1 LRSLLFV
8 PGDSERKLSRAPQS
22 GADALILDLEDSVVP
37 ANRPLARRQTR
48 DFLESTGSVEFRR
61 YVRINPLSSGVALDD
76 LAAVVGGRPD
86 GILLP
91 KCDPEDLKT
100 LDRYLSALETVSTF
114 PPGGVRVIAIATET
128 PAAIF
133 ALGGYRGVSQRL
145 EAITWGAEDLAACL
159 GGNNRRADG
168 VYDDVYRLARSLC
181 LLGAAAAGVIPIDTI
196 YTDFKDE
203 AGLLAEC
210 VAARRSGFSAKMAI
224 HPGQVPVINQAFAAS
239 QEELAWARKVVRAF
253 AENPE
258 AGTIAINGKMIDKPH
273 LTLAQRLLDEGREET
288 SEASSDG

>member
-76 LAAVVGGRPD
+76 LAAVAGGRPD

-100 LDRYLSALETVSTF
+100 LDHYLSALETVSTF
-114 PPGGVRVIAIATET
+114 PPGGIRVIAIATET